1 MPAAPPG
8 GSLHTGR
15 AAAPTCAWL
24 AWVGPHMLPMPPEV
38 LEKSSAM
45 LAMHASC
52 RMCSEQGL
60 VDWTAVI
67 GTVGHV

>member
-1 MPAAPPG
+1 
-8 GSLHTGR
+8 
-15 AAAPTCAWL
+15 
-24 AWVGPHMLPMPPEV
+24 MLPMPPEV